1 MILFKLQT
9 LFTETQVINNEMF
22 FIINATGQGE

>member
-1 MILFKLQT
+1 LFRLQT

-22 FIINATGQGE
+22 FITNAIGRGE